1 MKKII
6 FLIAALAM
14 GKIQAQTC
22 EGNDPGETAGA
33 TSCVTF
39 TYDGSSAHY
48 TTVRAADGNVWMQ
61 QNLGSSQVATS
72 ATDAAS
78 YGDYFQW
85 GRWQDGHEKSNS
97 AIGTDVNPNNPMGL
111 GTANNTFIPTWWNA
125 GNTTDT
131 WEAATPAAVSET
143 NGCDP
148 CKAALGNGWR
158 IPTEAE
164 WTAVIE
170 AENITNVE
178 SGFTSNLKLA
188 VAGYRG
194 SSGNF
199 SFVGQ
204 RGYYWNSNVS
214 ATLNNYGRNLYYSNA
229 VMNPNAGAPRL
240 QAHPIRCIKGQ
251 STVQPLPSN
260 LTIAVLGGAPTVI
273 ITNGGT
279 LQLLATITP
288 SNASQQVTWNITSG
302 SELATISNT
311 GLVTATA
318 NGTITV
324 QAVSTEAPAVFNSIT
339 ITIANQVVTP
349 TAVEISTENN
359 ADAII
364 NTNEG
369 TLQLNAAVLPSEAV
383 QNVTW
388 SITSGN
394 ELASIDT
401 SGLVTAIANGTITV
415 QAVSTV
421 DTSLTDTIEIIITGQ
436 YVAPTSIKVTV
447 QDDLSP
453 FIITAGGTLQLE
465 SAILPAEANQ
475 AVTWSISAG
484 NGLATID
491 ENGLVTAIADGV
503 VILQATSNDDVTLL
517 DTIEVTII
525 NQDIGSAAPYCQA
538 VVDYDVEPISLVQ
551 FAGISN
557 ATNPEVNATPS
568 YENFTSITG
577 SVEKG
582 QSYPLTV
589 EGNTAG
595 LFTHDIRVFI
605 DWNQDNS
612 FDMITEYYLTS
623 LENTTGTDGVQAT
636 LNITVPE
643 NALTGTTRLRVTKDM
658 WNVYEEGEFDA
669 CTNAYYGQ
677 IEDYSLNVSEQVAGL
692 NDNNTI
698 AFTVFPNPT
707 NGIVNIDS
715 AAEVV
720 LAEVYNLTGQ
730 RVAISS
736 QASIDLSSV
745 VAGMYIIKLEF
756 AGGSTA
762 THKILKSN

>member
-1 MKKII
+1 MKKIL
-6 FLIAALAM
+6 FLIAAMAF
-14 GKIQAQTC
+14 GKAQAQTC
-22 EGNDPGETAGA
+22 EGTDPGSTAGA
-33 TSCVTF
+33 TSCVTL
-39 TYDGSSAHY
+39 TYDGATTQY

-61 QNLGSSQVATS
+61 QNLGSTQVATS

-78 YGDYFQW
+78 YGDYYQW

-97 AIGTDVNPNNPMGL
+97 AMGTAVIPNNPMGV
-111 GTANNTFIPTWWNA
+111 GTANNTFIPSWWNA

-158 IPTEAE
+158 VPTEAE

-194 SSGNF
+194 SSGSF

-251 STVQPLPSN
+251 ATVQPTPASLAIS
-260 LTIAVLGGAPTVI
+260 VLGDAPTVI

-288 SNASQQVTWNITSG
+288 SNASQQVTWSITSG
-302 SELATISNT
+302 NELATISST

-318 NGTITV
+318 NGTVTV
-324 QAVSTEAPAVFNSIT
+324 QAVSTQASAVFSSIT
-339 ITIANQVVTP
+339 ITITNQVVTP
-349 TAVEISTENN
+349 TSVEVSTENN
-359 ADAII
+359 IAATID
-364 NTNEG
+364 TNEG
-369 TLQLNAAVLPSEAV
+369 TLQLTAEVLPSGAD

-388 SITSGN
+388 SLTSGN
-394 ELASIDT
+394 ELATIDAN
-401 SGLVTAIANGTITV
+401 GLVTAIANGTVTA

-421 DTSLTDTIEIIITGQ
+421 DAALIDTIDIVITGQ
-436 YVAPTSIKVTV
+436 YVAPASLEVTV
-447 QDDLSP
+447 ENDLSP
-453 FIITAGGTLQLE
+453 FIITVGGTLQLE
-465 SAILPAEANQ
+465 AAILPAEASQ

-491 ENGLVTAIADGV
+491 ANGLITAIADGV
-503 VILQATSNDDVTLL
+503 VTLQAASNDDATTI
-517 DTIEVTII
+517 DTIDVTII
-525 NQDIGSAAPYCQA
+525 NQNIASAAPYCTA

-551 FAGISN
+551 FAGINN
-557 ATNPEVNATPS
+557 ATSPEVNTSSS

-582 QSYPLTV
+582 QTYQLIV
-589 EGNTAG
+589 EGNTVG
-595 LFTHDIRVFI
+595 LFAHDIRVFI
-605 DWNQDNS
+605 DWNQDDS
-612 FDMITEYYLTS
+612 FDMATEYYLTS

-643 NALTGTTRLRVTKDM
+643 TALAGTTRMRITKDM

-677 IEDYSLNVSEQVAGL
+677 VEDYSLDVTDPVAGID
-692 NDNNTI
+692 DNNKTV
-698 AFTVFPNPT
+698 FTVYPNPT
-707 NGIVNIDS
+707 NGKISIQA

-720 LAEVYNLTGQ
+720 SVEVYNLTGQ
-730 RVAISS
+730 RIAKTN
-736 QASIDLSSV
+736 QPELDLTEAAS
-745 VAGMYIIKLEF
+745 GMYMIKIEF
-756 AGGSTA
+756 ASGNTA
-762 THKILKSN
+762 TQKILKSN